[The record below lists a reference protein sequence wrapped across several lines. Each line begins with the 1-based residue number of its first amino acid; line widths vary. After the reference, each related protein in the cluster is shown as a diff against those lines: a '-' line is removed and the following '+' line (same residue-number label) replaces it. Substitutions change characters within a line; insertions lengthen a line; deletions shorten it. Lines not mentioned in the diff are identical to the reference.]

1 MHPGHDGPRRATAHV
16 FAGQHT
22 GEVTAARFVGDRPR
36 IEVLDPHFA
45 EVYAELEKLSGG
57 VLGTLSSDESE
68 QRWAATFIHD
78 REPAVT
84 WFYDHGTGE
93 SRLLFRPYPRL
104 DPAELAPMTAIHF
117 PARDRLPLHAFLM
130 LPVGIEPRDLRLVLL
145 VIDAAD
151 WAVQRGYADPARIG
165 IFGGYAPGTRRAP
178 ERRRCLVQLA
188 GLDRH
193 RTSPQSGNAIALSQ
207 TINRKCQHPRV
218 GGASDG

>member
-1 MHPGHDGPRRATAHV
+1 VHPGHDGPRRATAHV

-22 GEVTAARFVGDRPR
+22 GEVIAARFVGDRPR

-68 QRWAATFIHD
+68 QRWAATFIRD

-84 WFYDHGTGE
+84 WFYDHGMGE
-93 SRLLFRPYPRL
+93 SRLLFRPDPRL
-104 DPAELAPMTAIHF
+104 DPADLAPMTAIHI

-130 LPVGIEPRDLRLVLL
+130 LPVVIEPRDLPLVLL

-151 WAVQRGYADPARIG
+151 WAV
-165 IFGGYAPGTRRAP
+165 
-178 ERRRCLVQLA
+178 
-188 GLDRH
+188 
-193 RTSPQSGNAIALSQ
+193 
-207 TINRKCQHPRV
+207 
-218 GGASDG
+218 